1 MMNYYNN
8 FPSNMMGGFG
18 FGTGSAVILGPLVFI
33 AGIIFWLWLLIDCSR
48 RKFNNNI
55 EKAVWIVAMI
65 FMFPIGSIAYLIVI
79 KLINK
84 QGILT
89 A

>member
-1 MMNYYNN
+1 
-8 FPSNMMGGFG
+8 MMGGS
-18 FGTGSAVILGPLVFI
+18 GSAPTLALLLVQLAFI

-48 RKFNNNI
+48 RKFNNNY
-55 EKAVWIVAMI
+55 EKAAWIVAMCLGSLA
-65 FMFPIGSIAYLIVI
+65 PIGLIAYLVVI
-79 KLINK
+79 KLNNK

>member
-1 MMNYYNN
+1 
-8 FPSNMMGGFG
+8 MMGGFEYDDRW
-18 FGTGSAVILGPLVFI
+18 AMILGPL
-33 AGIIFWLWLLIDCSR
+33 AGIVLITLWFWLLIDCSR

-55 EKAVWIVAMI
+55 EKAAWIAAMI
-65 FMFPIGSIAYLIVI
+65 FVPGISQIAYLVVI
-79 KLINK
+79 KLNNK